1 MKWPSIAGFSLLVF
15 FSTISRAEAVTLK
28 SGESFTYARSKIYGA
43 GWRADLRAHAAVGEY
58 AGMDRRLIERGFDEV
73 DYCSVGETFCVLQYT
88 RGKSCLRLQTQ
99 GEQIEAMKVVSWS
112 DECRERAADEPVEVL
127 PAEARFALQRRED
140 CETFG
145 DCDGLEAALRK
156 LKRDYARNRSAIK
169 ALRSNGQKTSVVP
182 K

>member
-1 MKWPSIAGFSLLVF
+1 MKWPAMAGCCLIACFA
-15 FSTISRAEAVTLK
+15 TMSRAAPVTLQ
-28 SGESFTYARSKIYGA
+28 SGESFTHARSRIYAA
-43 GWRADLRAHAAVGEY
+43 GWRADLRAHVAVGEY

-112 DECRERAADEPVEVL
+112 AECRERASDEPLDVL
-127 PAEARFALQRRED
+127 PGEVRFALQRRED

-145 DCDGLEAALRK
+145 DCDGLESSLRK
-156 LKRDYARNRSAIK
+156 LKKNYAHHPGAMK
-169 ALRSNGQKTSVVP
+169 ALRSSVE
-182 K
+182 KASDLTK